1 MTMKRWIL
9 ILLLL
14 TTGTFALV
22 WCKSDQRRLK
32 SEIYKNQAL
41 LVSLDVELQDL
52 QILQQGEISSHV
64 QNGAELY
71 ERARGLEKSWIDR
84 VQSHICE
91 LGKIGEGARLALKL
105 HTQLL

>member
-1 MTMKRWIL
+1 MTMKRWLL

-14 TTGTFALV
+14 TTGAFALV

-41 LVSLDVELQDL
+41 LVSLDVELRDL
-52 QILQQGEISSHV
+52 KILQQGEISSHV

-71 ERARGLEKSWIDR
+71 EGLVDLKNHGLIEISPIFANW
-84 VQSHICE
+84 
-91 LGKIGEGARLALKL
+91 GK
-105 HTQLL
+105 

>member
-1 MTMKRWIL
+1 MTMNRWIL

-71 ERARGLEKSWIDR
+71 ERLVDLKNHGLIEFSPIFANWEK
-84 VQSHICE
+84 
-91 LGKIGEGARLALKL
+91 
-105 HTQLL
+105 

>member
-1 MTMKRWIL
+1 MKRWLL

-14 TTGTFALV
+14 TTGAFALV

-41 LVSLDVELQDL
+41 LVSLDVELRDL
-52 QILQQGEISSHV
+52 KILQQGEISSHV

-71 ERARGLEKSWIDR
+71 EGLVDLKNHGLIEISPSFANW
-84 VQSHICE
+84 
-91 LGKIGEGARLALKL
+91 GK
-105 HTQLL
+105 

>member
-1 MTMKRWIL
+1 MTMKRWLL

-14 TTGTFALV
+14 TTGAFALV

-41 LVSLDVELQDL
+41 LVSLDVELRDL
-52 QILQQGEISSHV
+52 KILQQGEISSHV

-71 ERARGLEKSWIDR
+71 EGLVDLKNHGLIEISPSFANW
-84 VQSHICE
+84 
-91 LGKIGEGARLALKL
+91 GK
-105 HTQLL
+105 